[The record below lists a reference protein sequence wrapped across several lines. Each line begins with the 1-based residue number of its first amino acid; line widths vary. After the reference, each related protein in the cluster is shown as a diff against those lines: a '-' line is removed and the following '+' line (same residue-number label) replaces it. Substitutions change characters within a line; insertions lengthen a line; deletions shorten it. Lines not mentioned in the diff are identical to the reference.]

1 MSQKL
6 KRIPVRRQPRVARLG
21 GEPIKCAEC
30 GGALF
35 FDKEEGRH
43 VCRARLMAS
52 TGVPEPRPDQQSADG
67 DGFYHGNLH
76 ASSFWQTAGLQMSM
90 HSSTFLFRAHC

>member
-52 TGVPEPRPDQQSADG
+52 TGVPEPRPDQQ
-67 DGFYHGNLH
+67 
-76 ASSFWQTAGLQMSM
+76 TAGLQMSM